1 MGNNLKTCNNVID
14 HHKSDTEIE
23 IFLTQQKYLLQ
34 GTKKLNCKPGFGGQP
49 VVGDTS
55 FLRIWTKWKFLRAK
69 IVCNTETI
77 CLGRSVLSGV
87 S

>member
-34 GTKKLNCKPGFGGQP
+34 GTKKLNCKPGFSGQP
-49 VVGDTS
+49 GVGDTS
-55 FLRIWTKWKFLRAK
+55 
-69 IVCNTETI
+69 
-77 CLGRSVLSGV
+77 
-87 S
+87 

>member
-34 GTKKLNCKPGFGGQP
+34 GTKKKPELQAWFQWAASSRGY
-49 VVGDTS
+49 
-55 FLRIWTKWKFLRAK
+55 FLRIWRKFKCLRAK

>member
-34 GTKKLNCKPGFGGQP
+34 GTKKTELQAWFRWAASSRGYFLPENLDQMEIFACK
-49 VVGDTS
+49 
-55 FLRIWTKWKFLRAK
+55 
-69 IVCNTETI
+69 N
-77 CLGRSVLSGV
+77 SVQYRDNLPW
-87 S
+87 